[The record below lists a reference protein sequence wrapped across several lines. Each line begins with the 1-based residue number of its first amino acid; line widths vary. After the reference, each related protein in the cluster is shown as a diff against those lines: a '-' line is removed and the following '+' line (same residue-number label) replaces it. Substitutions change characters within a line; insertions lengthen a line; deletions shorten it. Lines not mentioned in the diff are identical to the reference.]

1 MHDICAASF
10 ESHHKRIYN
19 YTKYLIKQ
27 KKTKNKRG
35 VLRVI
40 VAKTSSPDNL
50 GYVWRVLLINMNAT
64 YFPRKLTENI
74 KLDINIE

>member
-1 MHDICAASF
+1 M
-10 ESHHKRIYN
+10 

-40 VAKTSSPDNL
+40 VAKNQLSRYL
-50 GYVWRVLLINMNAT
+50 GYVWRVLLINMDAT